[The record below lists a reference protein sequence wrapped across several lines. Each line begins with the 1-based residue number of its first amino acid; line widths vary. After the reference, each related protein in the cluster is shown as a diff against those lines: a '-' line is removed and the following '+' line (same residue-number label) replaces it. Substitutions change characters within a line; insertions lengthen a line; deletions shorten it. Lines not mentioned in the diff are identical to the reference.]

1 MGHMKQQLSQGTEA
15 LRAMVTLRQCWLENE
30 EIYINKGCLHCG
42 SAATYLIYFTN
53 KNIQKIMLDFISRY
67 NCNHSGRFDL
77 LDLNH
82 FEKEYE
88 QFLSSIEQEIIHYAF
103 KEQNTPRKYAFESIE
118 SIFER
123 ELNMAC

>member
-1 MGHMKQQLSQGTEA
+1 
-15 LRAMVTLRQCWLENE
+15 
-30 EIYINKGCLHCG
+30 
-42 SAATYLIYFTN
+42 LIYFTN

-123 ELNMAC
+123 ELIMAC